1 MGAFDISYNDIAGDP
16 LGYGKKKV
24 APIQAAQ
31 GIAAPTA
38 ALSSPQLIDARQSI
52 TQAPTVQQLVPA
64 QSITQGAESYMRA
77 HQPGDA
83 AAISYPPI
91 MPDATTS
98 PRPVP
103 VMPTPPGIAKS
114 MSGGAGQQ
122 PAPATIAD
130 IRRPTMQ
137 AQPMRTE
144 QAVPT
149 EAVPTGPMISQEV
162 KDGLANGA
170 AQAFSSTLGAIQ
182 KSGDAAQRAAGEGN
196 YGGAIGHVIRGAAG
210 GIAGIGDDVMRSA
223 AKVLDPA
230 ANALKTLVTGD
241 STPINQAASQSAA
254 VKTIADV
261 VQPGGQQSY
270 RPGSATANALN
281 ETDAYPQS
289 RPGDPLAKDSTPQKP
304 GRNAEGVITAGSAKD
319 AMGEDMQRSGG
330 VFGTMDMKGVNDI
343 MARENQARGE
353 MIDSMI
359 KANGG
364 NGIAVMPDSQGRADA
379 EWNAKVD
386 SRGAISDLQSSL
398 RRAGTRT
405 ERAAIGQALNT
416 MLAGQNQLATE
427 SLRGEN
433 QQIAEQ
439 GRNAVAMR
447 GQDMTALSDA
457 NRLAGNPVDNELKR
471 AQAGGIAAQTE
482 SAKMLADIQ
491 RKALAGDQQA
501 AATYRA
507 LTGKSGADYKDRYI
521 TLPNRKVYNEVGQIV
536 GEESGGIFDAA
547 TGLPVQADG
556 GQGTKP
562 GATGADKIK
571 SDMQAGKIS
580 RKEAIK
586 QLKAMG
592 YQ

>member
-1 MGAFDISYNDIAGDP
+1 MEPFDISYNDIAGAP
-16 LGYGKKKV
+16 LGSGKKKV

-52 TQAPTVQQLVPA
+52 TQAPT
-64 QSITQGAESYMRA
+64 
-77 HQPGDA
+77 
-83 AAISYPPI
+83 
-91 MPDATTS
+91 
-98 PRPVP
+98 
-103 VMPTPPGIAKS
+103 
-114 MSGGAGQQ
+114 
-122 PAPATIAD
+122 
-130 IRRPTMQ
+130 
-137 AQPMRTE
+137 
-144 QAVPT
+144 
-149 EAVPTGPMISQEV
+149 GPMISQEV

-182 KSGDAAQRAAGEGN
+182 KSGDAAQRTAGEGN

-241 STPINQAASQSAA
+241 GTPINQAASQSAA

-364 NGIAVMPDSQGRADA
+364 NGIGIMGDGGIEADNA
-379 EWNAKVD
+379 EKTARWRQDDLLAKA
-386 SRGAISDLQSSL
+386 RFNPA
-398 RRAGTRT
+398 
-405 ERAAIGQALNT
+405 
-416 MLAGQNQLATE
+416 AGQVALESARGQNHIAAETVRGGNQMAT
-427 SLRGEN
+427 
-433 QQIAEQ
+433 EQ

-447 GQDMTALSDA
+447 GQNINAQNEA
-457 NRLAGNPVDNELKR
+457 NRLAIDAPYRTE
-471 AQAGGIAAQTE
+471 QAAGLREQNRSAAVIADLQN
-482 SAKMLADIQ
+482 
-491 RKALAGDQQA
+491 KALAGDA
-501 AATYRA
+501 RAIETLRA
-507 LTGKSGADYKDRYI
+507 LNGKGESNFMPVTK
-521 TLPNRKVYNEVGQIV
+521 KVYNELGQVV
-536 GEESGGIFDAA
+536 GEDVGAFDKR
-547 TGLPVQADG
+547 TGQAVGVG
-556 GQGTKP
+556 GQQKSFTK
-562 GATGADKIK
+562 AEVDSALAKGADKTKIAERIK
-571 SDMQAGKIS
+571 S
-580 RKEAIK
+580 
-586 QLKAMG
+586 MG
-592 YQ
+592 GNPADHGL

>member
-1 MGAFDISYNDIAGDP
+1 MGAFDISYNDIAGAP
-16 LGYGKKKV
+16 LGSGKKKV

-64 QSITQGAESYMRA
+64 QSITQGAEGYMRA

-83 AAISYPPI
+83 MAISYPPI

-98 PRPVP
+98 PSPVP
-103 VMPTPPGIAKS
+103 AMPMPPGIAKS

-149 EAVPTGPMISQEV
+149 EAAPTAPVVSREF

-182 KSGDAAQRAAGEGN
+182 KTGDAAQRAAGEGN

-241 STPINQAASQSAA
+241 GTPINQAASQSAA

-447 GQDMTALSDA
+447 GQDMTAKNEANKLSIDA
-457 NRLAGNPVDNELKR
+457 PYRM
-471 AQAGGIAAQTE
+471 AQTAGLEQQTRSATAIADLQQKAMSGDAKAIETLRALNGKTNQATDRFMAVQGGEEIGPDGMTKIKRPGGVFDAQTGRFVEMSPQQGGPGKFSKADVE
-482 SAKMLADIQ
+482 SALA
-491 RKALAGDQQA
+491 K
-501 AATYRA
+501 
-507 LTGKSGADYKDRYI
+507 
-521 TLPNRKVYNEVGQIV
+521 
-536 GEESGGIFDAA
+536 
-547 TGLPVQADG
+547 
-556 GQGTKP
+556 
-562 GATGADKIK
+562 GADKAKIAERIK
-571 SDMQAGKIS
+571 S
-580 RKEAIK
+580 
-586 QLKAMG
+586 MG
-592 YQ
+592 GNPADYGL

>member
-1 MGAFDISYNDIAGDP
+1 MGAFDISYNDIAGAP
-16 LGYGKKKV
+16 LGSGRKKV

-83 AAISYPPI
+83 VAISYPPI
-91 MPDATTS
+91 MPDATTTPS
-98 PRPVP
+98 PVP
-103 VMPTPPGIAKS
+103 AMPTPPGIARS
-114 MSGGAGQQ
+114 MAGAPVQQ
-122 PAPATIAD
+122 PAPATLAD
-130 IRRPTMQ
+130 IRQPNNQ
-137 AQPMRTE
+137 AQPMRNQPVMNPVEPPAAAPAPAQT
-144 QAVPT
+144 VD
-149 EAVPTGPMISQEV
+149 
-162 KDGLANGA
+162 DG
-170 AQAFSSTLGAIQ
+170 
-182 KSGDAAQRAAGEGN
+182 AGGV
-196 YGGAIGHVIRGAAG
+196 YTPGGGAIGPDKQGG
-210 GIAGIGDDVMRSA
+210 GIVSGIANFFRDSAQAARTGVHYDDVKAGRLAADSA
-223 AKVLDPA
+223 GTS
-230 ANALKTLVTGD
+230 NASSGA
-241 STPINQAASQSAA
+241 TPN
-254 VKTIADV
+254 TIADAT
-261 VQPGGQQSY
+261 PAAGQQSY
-270 RPGSATANALN
+270 RPGSAMANALN
-281 ETDAYPQS
+281 ETDNFPQS
-289 RPGDPLAKDSTPQKP
+289 RPGDPIAPPQTPQKP
-304 GRNAEGVITAGSAKD
+304 GRNSDGVITAETAKD
-319 AMGEDMQRSGG
+319 AYGADMQRSGG

-447 GQDMTALSDA
+447 GQNINAQNEA
-457 NRLAGNPVDNELKR
+457 NRLAIDAPYRTE
-471 AQAGGIAAQTE
+471 QAAGLREQNRSAAVIADLQN
-482 SAKMLADIQ
+482 
-491 RKALAGDQQA
+491 KALAGDA
-501 AATYRA
+501 RAIETLRA
-507 LTGKSGADYKDRYI
+507 LNGKTNQATDRFMA
-521 TLPNRKVYNEVGQIV
+521 VQG
-536 GEESGGIFDAA
+536 GEEIGPDGMTKIKRPGGVFDAQ
-547 TGLPVQADG
+547 TGRFVEMSPQQGGPGKFSKADVDSALA
-556 GQGTKP
+556 K
-562 GATGADKIK
+562 GADKTKIAERIK
-571 SDMQAGKIS
+571 S
-580 RKEAIK
+580 
-586 QLKAMG
+586 MG
-592 YQ
+592 GNPADYGL

>member
-1 MGAFDISYNDIAGDP
+1 MGVFDISYNNIAGAP
-16 LGYGKKKV
+16 LGSGKKKV
-24 APIQAAQ
+24 APTQAAQ
-31 GIAAPTA
+31 GISAPTA
-38 ALSSPQLIDARQSI
+38 ALSSPQMIDAQPSI
-52 TQAPTVQQLVPA
+52 IQAPAVQQLVPT

-83 AAISYPPI
+83 VAISYPPI

-98 PRPVP
+98 PSPVP
-103 VMPTPPGIAKS
+103 AMPMPPGIAKS
-114 MSGGAGQQ
+114 MSGGVGQQ

-137 AQPMRTE
+137 AQPMRATPRA
-144 QAVPT
+144 QT
-149 EAVPTGPMISQEV
+149 EAAPTGPMVSQEV
-162 KDGLANGA
+162 KDGLANGD

-182 KSGDAAQRAAGEGN
+182 KSGDAAQRAAGDGN

-241 STPINQAASQSAA
+241 DTPINQAASQSAA

-261 VQPGGQQSY
+261 GQQSY

-386 SRGAISDLQSSL
+386 SRGAISDLQSSM

-439 GRNAVAMR
+439 GRNVVAMR
-447 GQDMTALSDA
+447 GQDMTAKNEANKLSIDA
-457 NRLAGNPVDNELKR
+457 PYRM
-471 AQAGGIAAQTE
+471 AQTAGLEQQTRSATATADLQQKAMSGDAKAIETLRALNGKTNQATDRFMAVQGGEEIGPDGMTKIKRPGGVFYAQTGRFVEMNTQQGGAGKFSKADVE
-482 SAKMLADIQ
+482 SALA
-491 RKALAGDQQA
+491 K
-501 AATYRA
+501 
-507 LTGKSGADYKDRYI
+507 
-521 TLPNRKVYNEVGQIV
+521 
-536 GEESGGIFDAA
+536 
-547 TGLPVQADG
+547 
-556 GQGTKP
+556 
-562 GATGADKIK
+562 GADKAKIAERIK
-571 SDMQAGKIS
+571 S
-580 RKEAIK
+580 
-586 QLKAMG
+586 MG
-592 YQ
+592 GNPADYGL